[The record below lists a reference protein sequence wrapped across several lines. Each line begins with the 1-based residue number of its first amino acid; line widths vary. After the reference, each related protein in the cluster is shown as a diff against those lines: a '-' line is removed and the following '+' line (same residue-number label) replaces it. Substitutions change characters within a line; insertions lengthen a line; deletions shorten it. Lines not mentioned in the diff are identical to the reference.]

1 MLAILDDMKKFA
13 RLIKTLDSTNKTTI
27 KVQALAD
34 YFKVAGDTDKVW
46 TIAILSHRRPP
57 RPVNTTLLRE
67 WASELAN
74 IPLWLFEESY
84 HIVGDLAETI
94 ALVVPSTQTSTEK
107 SLTRFLKE
115 MIALKKKPD
124 EEKKAYLYE
133 NWKVLDY
140 YERFVFCKL
149 ITGSF
154 RIGVS
159 QKLMTRAL
167 AKATDI
173 DEDILAYKLMGNW
186 NPNKISFQE
195 LILEENESDY
205 LSKPYPFYLAY
216 AIEGDVSDLGD
227 VNDWSAE
234 HKWDGIRS
242 QVILRN
248 DEIFVWSRGEE
259 LVTDKYPEFG
269 KFVGVIPNGTV
280 IDGEILPFP
289 KEQIGTF
296 NDLQKRI
303 GRKTVSKNLLKKV
316 PVILKAYDL
325 LEWEGKDIRNTPFID
340 RRRLLET
347 LFRSVRPP
355 GRLESARHRRSRG
368 PASEKVASRIR
379 QSAGSETDGET
390 IKSIASKTAPK
401 QAKGTKN
408 KDQPAEMPVS
418 SAVEIPLHL
427 SETIHFNS
435 WEEAAKER
443 ERSREVR
450 SEGLMLKRKDS
461 PYLVGRKKGDWWKWK
476 VDPLTIDAVLTYAMR
491 GHGRR
496 SNLFTDYTFALWDEK
511 EDGERELVTFAK
523 AYSGL
528 TDAEFRKVDNWIKR
542 NTLER
547 FGPVRS
553 VTPHHVFEIAF
564 EGIAPSTRHKS
575 GVATRFPRILRWRKD
590 KKIEEANTLS
600 DLKRLIPSLTSE
612 SG

>member
-1 MLAILDDMKKFA
+1 MRNFA
-13 RLIKTLDSTNKTTI
+13 QLIKALDSTNKTTI
-27 KVQALAD
+27 KVQALTH
-34 YFKVAGDTDKVW
+34 YFLEATDADKVW

-57 RPVNTTLLRE
+57 RPVNTTMLRE
-67 WASELAN
+67 WASELAS

-94 ALVVPSTQTSTEK
+94 ALVIPVAQQSSDK
-107 SLTRFLKE
+107 SLTEFMEE

-124 EEKKAYLYE
+124 EKKKAYLYE
-133 NWKVLDY
+133 NWKILNY
-140 YERFVFCKL
+140 YERFVFTKL
-149 ITGSF
+149 ITGGF

-167 AKATDI
+167 AKATEI

-186 NPNKISFQE
+186 DPNTISFQE
-195 LILEENESDY
+195 LILEENASDY

-216 AIEGDVSDLGD
+216 AIEGEAQDLGEVSD
-227 VNDWSAE
+227 WSVE

-248 DEIFVWSRGEE
+248 DELFVWSRGEE
-259 LVTDKYPEFG
+259 LVTDKYPEFE
-269 KFVGVIPNGTV
+269 KFIGTIPNGTV

-289 KEQIGTF
+289 KGNIGTF
-296 NDLQKRI
+296 NDLQTRI
-303 GRKTVSKNLLKKV
+303 GRKTVSAALLKKV

-325 LEWEGKDIRNTPFID
+325 LEWQGKDIRNKPFWE
-340 RRRLLET
+340 RRKLLEK
-347 LFRSVRPP
+347 LFETVTSKEAENSKDVSTTPHPPNNEKKAPEQTRS
-355 GRLESARHRRSRG
+355 
-368 PASEKVASRIR
+368 
-379 QSAGSETDGET
+379 D
-390 IKSIASKTAPK
+390 
-401 QAKGTKN
+401 
-408 KDQPAEMPVS
+408 
-418 SAVEIPLHL
+418 IPLHL
-427 SETIHFNS
+427 SKTMYFNT
-435 WEEAAKER
+435 WEEVAEER
-443 ERSREVR
+443 DRSRDKH

-496 SNLFTDYTFALWDEK
+496 SNLFTDYTFALWDEN
-511 EDGERELVTFAK
+511 EIGEKELVTFAK

-528 TDAEFRKVDNWIKR
+528 TDAEFRKLDAWIKK

-564 EGIAPSTRHKS
+564 EGIALSKRHKS
-575 GVATRFPRILRWRKD
+575 GVATRFPRMLRWRKD
-590 KKIEEANTLS
+590 KNIHEANTLT
-600 DLKRLIPSLTSE
+600 DLKTQIPNMNTVETKTDKKSTK
-612 SG
+612 

>member
-1 MLAILDDMKKFA
+1 MKKQEILEPSERTAPLGVRGLGMSGFA
-13 RLIKTLDSTNKTTI
+13 TLIKTLDSTNKTNL
-27 KVQALAD
+27 KVKALAD
-34 YFKVAGDTDKVW
+34 YFKVASDKDKVW

-57 RPVNTTLLRE
+57 RPVNTTLLRK

-94 ALVVPSTQTSTEK
+94 ALVVPSSKSSTKK
-107 SLTRFLKE
+107 SLTQFLEE
-115 MIALKKKPD
+115 MIVLKKESD
-124 EEKKAYLYE
+124 EEKRDYLFE

-140 YERFVFCKL
+140 YERFVFTKL
-149 ITGSF
+149 ITGGF

-167 AKATDI
+167 SKATEI

-186 NPNKISFQE
+186 DPNKISFQE

-216 AIEGDVSDLGD
+216 AIEGEVKGLGAVSE
-227 VNDWSAE
+227 WSAE
-234 HKWDGIRS
+234 HKRDGIRS
-242 QVILRN
+242 QTIIRN
-248 DEIFVWSRGEE
+248 NQLFVWSRGEE
-259 LVTDKYPEFG
+259 LVTDKYPEFESFIG
-269 KFVGVIPNGTV
+269 AIPNGTV

-289 KEQIGTF
+289 NGQIGTF
-296 NDLQKRI
+296 NDLQTRI
-303 GRKTVSKNLLKKV
+303 GRKTVSKALLAKV

-325 LEWEGKDIRNTPFID
+325 LEWEGEDIRSKPFME
-340 RRRLLET
+340 RRKLLEN
-347 LFRSVRPP
+347 LFESV
-355 GRLESARHRRSRG
+355 
-368 PASEKVASRIR
+368 
-379 QSAGSETDGET
+379 T
-390 IKSIASKTAPK
+390 
-401 QAKGTKN
+401 
-408 KDQPAEMPVS
+408 S
-418 SAVEIPLHL
+418 STLHL
-427 SETIHFNS
+427 SETMYFVS
-435 WEEAAKER
+435 WEAVAQER
-443 ERSREVR
+443 ERSREVH

-496 SNLFTDYTFALWDEK
+496 SNLFTDYTFALWNENEEGEK
-511 EDGERELVTFAK
+511 ELVTFAK

-528 TDAEFRKVDNWIKR
+528 TDAEFRQVDSWIKK

-553 VTPHHVFEIAF
+553 VNAHHVFEIAF
-564 EGIAPSTRHKS
+564 EGIALSKRHKS

-590 KKIEEANTLS
+590 KSIHEANTLK
-600 DLKRLIPSLTSE
+600 DLKKMIV
-612 SG
+612 